1 MGWMPVFL
9 LGAGFN
15 VDANDETGP
24 VFGEPLQGGR
34 YQIECRYPLVGEMA
48 RLCFDLTEIP
58 AGKSIEEL
66 FSLAL
71 ERHDYV
77 PLIRLADRLREADYR
92 IAFQLAS
99 TDRTNCYQRF
109 FDAFPTCNF
118 FTFNYDSLPE
128 TFLFCRKRWYPLDGY
143 GVAVTAH
150 LPPLSDEFSVKP
162 STSVVLHFHGS
173 LCIRTSEY
181 SPKRSEGSAIAWL
194 TERER
199 PAYLFDPASI
209 SANFAPYHRVAG
221 ADDIEDRIIAPVP
234 DKSAGLAQAVF
245 VRETYKKA
253 LELLHDSTGTI
264 VSIGYSF
271 NGHDGASY
279 EPVLRAL
286 GETRDRRLVLVSPDA
301 VQVAKMLRGQF
312 PAITIV
318 PVALTF
324 KAWVLASFSGIEED
338 EKGYV

>member
-1 MGWMPVFL
+1 
-9 LGAGFN
+9 
-15 VDANDETGP
+15 
-24 VFGEPLQGGR
+24 
-34 YQIECRYPLVGEMA
+34 MA
-48 RLCFDLTEIP
+48 RLCFDLTGIP
-58 AGKSIEEL
+58 VGKSIEVL

-77 PLIRLADRLREADYR
+77 PLTRLADRLREADYR
-92 IAFQLAS
+92 IAFHLAS
-99 TDRTNCYQRF
+99 ADRTNCYQRF
-109 FDAFPTCNF
+109 FDTFPICNF
-118 FTFNYDSLPE
+118 LTFNYDSFPE
-128 TFLFCRKRWYPLDGY
+128 TFLFRRKRWYPPDGY

-162 STSVVLHFHGS
+162 STSVVLHLHGS
-173 LCIRTSEY
+173 FCIRTSEY
-181 SPKRSEGSAIAWL
+181 RPERLKGSAIAWL

-221 ADDIEDRIIAPVP
+221 ADDIEDRIIAPVL
-234 DKSAGLAQAVF
+234 DKSAGATQAF

-253 LELLHDSTGTI
+253 LELLRDSTGTI

-279 EPVLRAL
+279 EPMLRAL
-286 GETRDRRLVLVSPDA
+286 GETDDKRLVLVSPDA
-301 VQVAKMLRGQF
+301 VQVAEMLREQF

-324 KAWVLASFSGIEED
+324 KAWVLASFSGI
-338 EKGYV
+338 G